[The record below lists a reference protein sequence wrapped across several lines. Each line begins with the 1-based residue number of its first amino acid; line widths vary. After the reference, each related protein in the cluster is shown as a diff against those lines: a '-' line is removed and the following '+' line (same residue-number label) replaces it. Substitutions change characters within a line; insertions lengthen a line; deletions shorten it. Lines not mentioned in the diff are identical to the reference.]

1 VPEVP
6 GAKSPEAYLLFL
18 HPGFE
23 HIGGLRITKY
33 KLPHVY
39 ALPVAPWA
47 ATTGVTAKGGGK
59 CREEMGLD
67 RLGEVDREREEAE
80 EEGYGQVR
88 VEVGGRRGE
97 RDQAQGREEIVF
109 APIAGPEPLIKSE
122 FLATI

>member
-1 VPEVP
+1 VP
-6 GAKSPEAYLLFL
+6 GATSPEAYLLFL

-39 ALPVAPWA
+39 ALPVALWA
-47 ATTGVTAKGGGK
+47 ATTGVMAKGGNK

-67 RLGEVDREREEAE
+67 RLGEVDQEREEAE
-80 EEGYGQVR
+80 EEGFGQVR
-88 VEVGGRRGE
+88 AEAGGGWGE

-109 APIAGPEPLIKSE
+109 APIAGPKPLIKSE